1 MPTTAVSAGPDGGLG
16 PWLARHRRVFVL
28 TGAGCST
35 GSGIADYRDAAGA
48 WKRRPPMTFQA
59 FTGSALAYR
68 RYWARSALGWPRF
81 AQARPN
87 AAHAALAR
95 LEDAGRLSL
104 LVTQN
109 VDRLHQRAGSR
120 AVLDLHGRLDQVVC
134 LGCGARQARDALQVA
149 IRNANPGWEATVAG
163 FAPDGDADIDDQ
175 AIAAFVPP
183 RCDACGALLKPDVV
197 FFGENLP
204 RPRFEQAQA
213 ALQASDAMLVA
224 GSSLMVHSGYRFAR
238 MAAQAG
244 LPLAIVNRGRTRADA
259 LGALKFQADAGQ
271 ALGEAVAA
279 L

>member
-1 MPTTAVSAGPDGGLG
+1 
-16 PWLARHRRVFVL
+16 
-28 TGAGCST
+28 
-35 GSGIADYRDAAGA
+35 
-48 WKRRPPMTFQA
+48 
-59 FTGSALAYR
+59 
-68 RYWARSALGWPRF
+68 
-81 AQARPN
+81 
-87 AAHAALAR
+87 
-95 LEDAGRLSL
+95 
-104 LVTQN
+104 
-109 VDRLHQRAGSR
+109 
-120 AVLDLHGRLDQVVC
+120 
-134 LGCGARQARDALQVA
+134 
-149 IRNANPGWEATVAG
+149 
-163 FAPDGDADIDDQ
+163 
-175 AIAAFVPP
+175 AAFVPP